1 MIRYIK
7 IQDINKRD
15 AEITFRS
22 VKTGNLI
29 YLALENGDKPINKR
43 VIKSTQDNS
52 ITSLLKTNEPTE
64 DDLNNLSESI
74 ISQDL
79 EIDFELFGKF
89 IGKTDRIFTD
99 INLNPV
105 YNVSIS
111 EQILNPKGE
120 LIEEKEYL
128 PNKSNINGDNIV
140 RWTGKYIPKKKLYN
154 KIVLSS
160 KYQLKHIN
168 GLTFD
173 FLYNIS
179 KDLHD
184 KQSFMMI
191 GGGKGNEP
199 ITINDGGKPYRAFL
213 EGKILKDSYC
223 LIMHLSNQE
232 YKAI

>member
-43 VIKSTQDNS
+43 VIKSTQENS

-64 DDLNNLSESI
+64 DDLNNFSESI

-120 LIEEKEYL
+120 LIEEKGYL

-191 GGGKGNEP
+191 GGGKVNEP